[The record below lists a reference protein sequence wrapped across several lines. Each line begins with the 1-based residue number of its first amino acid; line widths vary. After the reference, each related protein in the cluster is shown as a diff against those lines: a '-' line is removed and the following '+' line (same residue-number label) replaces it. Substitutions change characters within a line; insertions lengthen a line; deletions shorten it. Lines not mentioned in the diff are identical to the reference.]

1 MPTPQVGA
9 EKERPLRAAEGEV
22 GRGRHS
28 SALVIVGQNVELADG
43 VRGLVHVSEIADR
56 RISHPREILSLG
68 DEVKVVVLEVDT
80 RRQRLRLSI
89 NQVDALES
97 EAHLAE
103 FRQRQQ
109 QEQEVEQGSSAM
121 LEALRRANLTD

>member
-1 MPTPQVGA
+1 
-9 EKERPLRAAEGEV
+9 
-22 GRGRHS
+22 
-28 SALVIVGQNVELADG
+28 
-43 VRGLVHVSEIADR
+43 LVHVSEIADR
-56 RISHPREILSLG
+56 RIGHPREVISLG
-68 DEVKVVVLEVDT
+68 DEVKVVVLEVDV

-89 NQVDALES
+89 SQVDALES

-109 QEQEVEQGSSAM
+109 QEQETEQGSSAM